1 MNLYKKTSKMANEQP
16 GDGKRLYTN
25 LFKTF
30 KHDYNYIS
38 SADVKLELKSS
49 DTVRNQDIKNVD
61 VINIDSPKT
70 TSFDDISTSD
80 VVYLPDNYFK
90 DNLGADLNLFIKSF
104 NNLAISHVPQIP
116 IYGN

>member
-1 MNLYKKTSKMANEQP
+1 MANKQARN
-16 GDGKRLYTN
+16 GKYLYTN

-38 SADVKLELKSS
+38 FADVSLKKKSS
-49 DTVRNQDIKNVD
+49 DTVSNQDIKNVD
-61 VINIDSPKT
+61 IISIDNPIKT
-70 TSFDDISTSD
+70 EFDDVSTSD

-90 DNLGADLNLFIKSF
+90 DDFSSDLNLFIKSF